1 MQHLKLFE
9 EFTTVGTEG
18 TLDPKAQRE
27 KYKNNFLPPK
37 DLEEMRDFLKSKGL
51 EVIASYDP
59 LSRDKRDYQQAE
71 GDPRMNPY
79 ILDIVGKIEQGS
91 NSPWTNYLQIIN
103 PKGNKGKGKVLT
115 LTVVGILSIPMGRDA
130 SESEA
135 KTRSKFWADKG
146 YQFKVVKSSEGEPGV
161 LIGFDP
167 TTFKTPEGKKK
178 LMDDV
183 LGYMTSK

>member
-51 EVIASYDP
+51 EVIASYDLP
-59 LSRDKRDYQQAE
+59 SKDKRVDPYLE
-71 GDPRMNPY
+71 G
-79 ILDIVGKIEQGS
+79 LVGKIVQS
-91 NSPWTNYLQIIN
+91 LSRPWTNYLQIIN

-115 LTVVGILSIPMGRDA
+115 LTVVGILSIPMGKNAR
-130 SESEA
+130 ESEA
-135 KTRSKFWADKG
+135 KAGSKFWADKG
-146 YQFKVVKSSEGEPGV
+146 YPFKVVKSSEGEPGI
-161 LIGFDP
+161 LIGYDP
-167 TTFKTPEGKKK
+167 TSFKTPEGKKK